1 MGFHPGWPEIAAW
14 IARSDRVFVKKL
26 ARNDCSWADD
36 PENKHQGG
44 FYIPREIRDSGF
56 LPPLSNSSTSAPHIY
71 ESYFSVFWPSSS
83 EVCRVRNVHYSN
95 KGPESHL
102 TNVPSE
108 QFCDLSPASTLI
120 LGRLRASIAL
130 DESGVVLRRTYVNR
144 KLLPPT
150 EPAGYWCVIVDSVDD
165 EAEILETAF
174 SLPSDFHFA
183 LFAPE
188 QINDTLDEEECLITE
203 LSAAL
208 RDGTLDTYIARQHL
222 PRPEQL
228 AADAQVAWL
237 HQHHHATLD
246 PFAIEAPGDAVMRI
260 SRDIEYTLYKRA
272 ELRQRAAQVAGL
284 LLHGQDPVT
293 ALVRGFGQLDGLFLS
308 AAQTRKSRAGRSF
321 EQHVQRLLIDGRVR
335 HQAQAVLGGRR
346 PDFVL
351 PDVATL
357 NGAQDRDTLIL
368 SLKTTLRE
376 RWKQLGLE
384 RPHAPVFLAT
394 VDDRVSTEAIA
405 DMARNGIVLV
415 VPESLKASKEAVYE
429 KQDEVITFR
438 DFFHDQIRARRPAL
452 LLAA

>member
-1 MGFHPGWPEIAAW
+1 MGFHPEWSEIAAW
-14 IARSDRVFVKKL
+14 LARSDRIFVKKL

-44 FYIPREIRDSGF
+44 FYIPREIRESGF
-56 LPPLSNSSTSAPHIY
+56 LPELTNTTTSASHIY

-83 EVCRVRNVHYSN
+83 EICRVRNVHYSN
-95 KGPESHL
+95 KGTELHL
-102 TNVPSE
+102 TNVPPD
-108 QFCDLSPASTLI
+108 QFSGLSPASTLVF
-120 LGRLRASIAL
+120 GRLRAPIAL
-130 DESGVVLRRTYVNR
+130 DMEGVALRATRINR
-144 KLLPPT
+144 RLCPPT
-150 EPAGYWCVIVDSVDD
+150 DPASYWCVVIESTSD
-165 EAEILETAF
+165 EAEIIDTAF
-174 SLPSDFHFA
+174 SLSSDFHSG
-183 LFAPE
+183 LFTPE
-188 QINDTLDEEECLITE
+188 QINRAFDEDDRLIAE

-208 RDGTLDTYIARQHL
+208 REGTLDAYIAHQHL

-228 AADAQVAWL
+228 ASQAQAQWL
-237 HQHHHATLD
+237 QQHRHATLD
-246 PFAIEAPGDAVMRI
+246 PFAIVAPGDAVMRI
-260 SRDIEYTLYKRA
+260 SRDIEYALYKRA

-284 LLHGQDPVT
+284 LLRGQDPVS
-293 ALVRGFGQLDGLFLS
+293 ALVRSFGQLDGLFLS
-308 AAQTRKSRAGRSF
+308 AAQTRKSRAGHSF
-321 EQHVQRLLIDGRVR
+321 EQHVQRLLIDGHVR

-357 NGAQDRDTLIL
+357 NRAQDRDTLIL

-394 VDDRVSTEAIA
+394 VDDRVSAEAIA

-429 KQDEVITFR
+429 KQDQVITFR
-438 DFFHDQIRARRPAL
+438 DFFDQEIRASRPAL
-452 LLAA
+452 LLTG